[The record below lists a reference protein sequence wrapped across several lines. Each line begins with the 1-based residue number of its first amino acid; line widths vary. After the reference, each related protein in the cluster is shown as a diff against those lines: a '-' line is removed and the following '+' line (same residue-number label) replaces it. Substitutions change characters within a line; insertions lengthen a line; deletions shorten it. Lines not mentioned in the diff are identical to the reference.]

1 MLNHFFNHINKFTEI
16 SEEEFVEM
24 VTYFEVQK
32 FGKKVVLMEAGSL
45 CNTHYF
51 VLKGCIQ
58 MYFSNEKGIEQTLQ
72 FAIENWWL
80 TDNLAFKQQRK
91 TEFTI
96 QAVENS
102 EVLCIDF
109 QKQELLLEKFPKL
122 ERYFRN
128 VYEKAYGAA
137 QMRVKYIFDF
147 SKEEMFFTFR
157 NQYPEFVQ
165 RVPQYL
171 IASYL
176 GLTPEYLS
184 EIKSKRLS

>member
-1 MLNHFFNHINKFTEI
+1 MLEQFFDHLNKFTEI
-16 SEEEFVEM
+16 SEEEFAEII
-24 VTYFEVQK
+24 TYFEIQK
-32 FGKKVVLMEAGSL
+32 FGKKQILMQAGNL
-45 CNTHYF
+45 CNKHFF
-51 VLKGCIQ
+51 VLNGCLQ
-58 MYFSNEKGIEQTLQ
+58 MFYTNEKGTEQTLQ
-72 FAIENWWL
+72 FALENWWL

-91 TEFTI
+91 TDFCV

-109 QKQELLLEKFPKL
+109 QKQELLLERFPKL

-128 VYEKAYGAA
+128 VFEKAYGTA
-137 QMRVKYIFDF
+137 QMRIKYIFDF
-147 SKEEMFFTFR
+147 SKEEMFLAFR
-157 NQYPEFVQ
+157 DQYPEFIQ

-171 IASYL
+171 LASFL